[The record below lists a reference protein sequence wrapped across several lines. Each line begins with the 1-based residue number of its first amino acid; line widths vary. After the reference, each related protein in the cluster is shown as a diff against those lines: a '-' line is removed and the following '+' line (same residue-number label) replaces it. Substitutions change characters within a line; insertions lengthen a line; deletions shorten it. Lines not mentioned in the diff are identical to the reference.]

1 MIERPDVVDEELEA
15 WEPEALGSGFAIEDA
30 LLREADWS
38 EVRAA
43 GGVIKRS
50 RLEGVRFS
58 GARMR
63 SLRLVD
69 CIIADCDLSN
79 ADLGAA
85 ELNRVV
91 FERCRMT
98 GLGAGGVQAESVALR
113 ECSLELANFRGAQ
126 LRGVAFDDCELDDA
140 DFAAAVLREVRFEH
154 SRLRR
159 VLIDG
164 LRLTR
169 VDFRGSVLEPDG
181 DVAALRGAIIDSLQ
195 LVELAPLLAS
205 GLGLTV
211 RDG

>member
-1 MIERPDVVDEELEA
+1 MIERPDVVDEDLEA
-15 WEPEALGSGFAIEDA
+15 WEPEPLGSGFAIEDA
-30 LLREADWS
+30 LVREADWGD
-38 EVRAA
+38 VRAA

-50 RLEGVRFS
+50 RLEGVKFA

-69 CIIADCDLSN
+69 CILADCDLSN

-98 GLGAGGVQAESVALR
+98 GWARAGCRPRTSCCASARWSSRTSAARSCGACRST
-113 ECSLELANFRGAQ
+113 
-126 LRGVAFDDCELDDA
+126 DCELDDA
-140 DFAAAVLREVRFEH
+140 DFAGAVLREVRFEH

-181 DVAALRGAIIDSLQ
+181 DIAALRGAIIDSLQ